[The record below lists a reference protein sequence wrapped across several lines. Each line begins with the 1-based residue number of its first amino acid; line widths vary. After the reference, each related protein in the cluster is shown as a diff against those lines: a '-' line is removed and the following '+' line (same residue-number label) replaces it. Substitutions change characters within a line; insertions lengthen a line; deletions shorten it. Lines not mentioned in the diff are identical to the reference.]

1 MKPTPLPHQMQLRFA
16 LAGYDR
22 CGTLEWAL
30 ATIRRIGI
38 TLESMRFQE
47 DGPEP
52 QATLWLAAPREEMLT
67 LLVHRM
73 QNGEDVVWVRPVWT
87 TPAAVETE
95 VSALSCAA

>member
-1 MKPTPLPHQMQLRFA
+1 MKPTSFPHQMQLRFA
-16 LAGYDR
+16 LAGHDR
-22 CGTLEWAL
+22 CGTLEWTL

-38 TLESMRFQE
+38 TLESLRFQE

-73 QNGEDVVWVRPVWT
+73 NNGVDVAWVRHTWATGVVPEAE
-87 TPAAVETE
+87 AAV
-95 VSALSCAA
+95 LSCAA